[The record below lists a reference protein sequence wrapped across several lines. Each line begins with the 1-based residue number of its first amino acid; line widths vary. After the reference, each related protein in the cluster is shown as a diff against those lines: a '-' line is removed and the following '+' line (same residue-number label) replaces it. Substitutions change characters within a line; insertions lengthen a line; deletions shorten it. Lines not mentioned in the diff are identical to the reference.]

1 MAHLAHLG
9 LRKARD
15 LEVNGGIWRGETADV
30 GYDTFPNGWGILQY
44 NEADYLNRFSGSMKK
59 EL

>member
-1 MAHLAHLG
+1 MH
-9 LRKARD
+9 KARD

-44 NEADYLNRFSGSMKK
+44 NEADYLNRFSGIMKK
-59 EL
+59 QL

>member
-1 MAHLAHLG
+1 MH
-9 LRKARD
+9 KARD

-44 NEADYLNRFSGSMKK
+44 NEDDYLNRFFLFSQISMKK
-59 EL
+59 QL